1 MRYIP
6 WSELRAW
13 VKTHGRCWEQPKM
26 LHFNWSCCG
35 VSLRVRATLVVA
47 DFCAACGDEWDGIP
61 DQPGVRKRQNW
72 PWAAV
77 FRAGEETP
85 DRRFQITETQHSQ
98 LLFAAQQTDAQ
109 TLHIVKLTENA
120 KTRLALRGIW
130 LEGELE
136 QLPEEPPKKRIEL
149 VGDSITCGFGNL
161 TDMRDRFFY
170 DADED
175 AWQAHGPLAAR
186 KLGMDWRMISI
197 SGICLARRESLPMDY
212 AMEDLYRYTD
222 YPGQTAEGL
231 QPQLWDF
238 AAAPADYVVIN
249 LGTNDSTA
257 AAFEGVPSPTSE
269 SFEQDY
275 LRFLGMVRACNGPR
289 THIICALGSM
299 DHYFFDSICRAV
311 KKHCEETGDFNVS
324 CLKYLRMS
332 PADGFGA
339 CGHPSAATHRKMAEE
354 LCQHIARLEA
364 GSPC

>member
-1 MRYIP
+1 
-6 WSELRAW
+6 
-13 VKTHGRCWEQPKM
+13 
-26 LHFNWSCCG
+26 
-35 VSLRVRATLVVA
+35 
-47 DFCAACGDEWDGIP
+47 
-61 DQPGVRKRQNW
+61 
-72 PWAAV
+72 
-77 FRAGEETP
+77 
-85 DRRFQITETQHSQ
+85 
-98 LLFAAQQTDAQ
+98 
-109 TLHIVKLTENA
+109 
-120 KTRLALRGIW
+120 
-130 LEGELE
+130 
-136 QLPEEPPKKRIEL
+136 
-149 VGDSITCGFGNL
+149 
-161 TDMRDRFFY
+161 
-170 DADED
+170 
-175 AWQAHGPLAAR
+175 
-186 KLGMDWRMISI
+186 
-197 SGICLARRESLPMDY
+197 MDY

-364 GSPC
+364 GSSC